1 MKQLILFV
9 IAGGMLTSI
18 SSGDDKDS
26 ADKTKEAPKEIGLVA
41 TLVVYEKTY
50 QLKSEKAPAVK
61 IDLIIT
67 NNTRADKTV
76 HKSLADN
83 VELKMKLKGPGAVF
97 VEYKGGHMGFLR
109 TVSPSKLA
117 PGESVKFP
125 IRSLVCGF
133 RNTDYWAW
141 RAPGTYTLEVS
152 LVSKLQTI
160 TAPPVEITVVETEE
174 TRENNA

>member
-9 IAGGMLTSI
+9 LAGGMLTSI
-18 SSGDDKDS
+18 SSGVEKDS
-26 ADKTKEAPKEIGLVA
+26 ADKTKEVPEEVGLVA
-41 TLVVYEKTY
+41 KLVVYEKTY

-67 NNTRADKTV
+67 NNTKADKTV
-76 HKSLADN
+76 HKGLADN

-97 VEYKGGHMGFLR
+97 VKYKGGHKGYSR
-109 TVSPSKLA
+109 TAVPSKLA

-125 IRSLVCGF
+125 IRSLVSGF
-133 RNTDYWAW
+133 RNRDYWAW

-152 LVSKLQTI
+152 LVSKIQTI
-160 TAPPVEITVVETEE
+160 TAPPVEIKVVDAEK
-174 TRENNA
+174 